1 MKPMKSTGRQR
12 TRKTASTT
20 GPKAGRQATS
30 RAPRLSGPS
39 AGALHRKRGTQPA
52 TDKEFEEHFGD
63 LPRDGE
69 G

>member
-1 MKPMKSTGRQR
+1 MKPMKTTGGQS
-12 TRKTASTT
+12 TRKTATT
-20 GPKAGRQATS
+20 TRKTGRQATS
-30 RAPRLSGPS
+30 GAPRLSGPS
-39 AGALHRKRGTQPA
+39 AGALHRKHGTQPA

>member
-1 MKPMKSTGRQR
+1 MKTTGRQT

-20 GPKAGRQATS
+20 SRKTARQATS

-39 AGALHRKRGTQPA
+39 AGALHRKQGTQPA
-52 TDKEFEEHFGD
+52 TDKEFEEHFGE